1 MRNYRELE
9 VWQKSHK
16 LTLDLYKLSRA
27 FPKEE
32 LYGLTSQLRRAAV
45 SIGANLAEGCGRRTG
60 AELARFVR
68 IAMGSASELDY
79 HLLLCR
85 DFEFM
90 TAVEYERQS
99 RELVRVRKMLS
110 GLLASIEEQLESN
123 AKAARA

>member
-9 VWQKSHK
+9 VWEKSHK
-16 LTLDLYKLSRA
+16 LTVDLYRLSRA

-32 LYGLTSQLRRAAV
+32 LYGLISQLRRAAV

-85 DFEFM
+85 ELELI
-90 TAVEYERQS
+90 TIAEYERQS
-99 RELVRVRKMLS
+99 KELIRVRKMLY
-110 GLLASIEEQLESN
+110 GLLTSIENQIEVKAS
-123 AKAARA
+123 AARA